1 MYRQKE
7 RGGDWK
13 RFTWYNLNSRKM
25 KSCLN
30 LADYQINWWITSI
43 YCKSIWVY
51 WKHQFFSFLENSFLC
66 LCFLN
71 CIMILADSLIAHSR
85 IGTDIIKNL
94 IKSWASE
101 VWPLNMLL
109 CWHRCLEQLLSSLTP
124 LLFLLFKV
132 AGLQVQSIT
141 KGLHL
146 LILDTV
152 LWCNAIF
159 SFCLFKFLLRICAQL
174 CSQ

>member
-1 MYRQKE
+1 MGVLK
-7 RGGDWK
+7 
-13 RFTWYNLNSRKM
+13 
-25 KSCLN
+25 
-30 LADYQINWWITSI
+30 AP
-43 YCKSIWVY
+43 
-51 WKHQFFSFLENSFLC
+51 FFFFFLENSLLC

-71 CIMILADSLIAHSR
+71 CIMILADSLIVHSR

-94 IKSWASE
+94 INSWASE

-109 CWHRCLEQLLSSLTP
+109 CWHRCLEQLMPSLTP

-152 LWCNAIF
+152 F
-159 SFCLFKFLLRICAQL
+159 
-174 CSQ
+174 